1 MSTVAGTFFIH
12 SDVNGKCYSLEF
24 RPDRPQEGSVHPNG
38 FTVELNGDQVREL
51 VGEHRESEL
60 AKARLESPTQFSATI
75 TSDQY
80 ATYADL

>member
-1 MSTVAGTFFIH
+1 MSTVAGTFFIRG
-12 SDVNGKCYSLEF
+12 DVDGKCYSLKF
-24 RPDRPQEGSVHPNG
+24 RPGRPQQGSLHPNG

-60 AKARLESPTQFSATI
+60 AMARLERPTQFSATI

-80 ATYADL
+80 ARYADL

>member
-1 MSTVAGTFFIH
+1 MSTVAGTLFIH
-12 SDVNGKCYSLEF
+12 SDVNGKCYSLRF
-24 RPDRPQEGSVHPNG
+24 RADRPQEGALHPNG

-60 AKARLESPTQFSATI
+60 AMARLERPTQFSATI

-80 ATYADL
+80 ARYADL